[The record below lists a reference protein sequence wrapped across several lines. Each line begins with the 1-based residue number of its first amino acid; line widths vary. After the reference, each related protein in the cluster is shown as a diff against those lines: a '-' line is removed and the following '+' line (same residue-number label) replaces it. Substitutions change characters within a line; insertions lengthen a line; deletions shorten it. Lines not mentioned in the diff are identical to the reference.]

1 MFSRLPLSSFFILAL
16 ICASATTGAVA
27 AATVNGPLPEFA
39 AVYTLS
45 KGNIK
50 IGESTRRLTINDS
63 GTNVFESITHPAG
76 LGRLFA
82 SGNVTERSEWVYYE
96 GKPRPVA
103 YTYIDTSRK
112 QERNV
117 QLTFDWDKSRV
128 TNTIN
133 GDPWKMELFP
143 GTQDKLIYQLRLM
156 LELASAN
163 SKLDYSIADGGKL
176 KEYKLEILGP
186 ESIKTKLGKFEAIR
200 VQRVS
205 GERVTTFWC
214 VKDLNYLP
222 VRIEQ
227 RKGKKSPITASLTSV
242 QGLP

>member
-1 MFSRLPLSSFFILAL
+1 MVLRISSSLFFSSLLIGAIVVTESLA
-16 ICASATTGAVA
+16 AEPA
-27 AATVNGPLPEFA
+27 ALPEFSA
-39 AVYTLS
+39 IYTLS

-50 IGESTRRLTINDS
+50 IGETTRTLTINNS
-63 GTNVFESITHPAG
+63 GANIFESITRPAG

-82 SGNVTERSEWVYYE
+82 SGDVTERSEWIYYE
-96 GKPRPVA
+96 GRPRPVT
-103 YTYIDTSRK
+103 YTYLDSSRK

-117 QLTFDWDKSRV
+117 QLKFDWNKNRV

-143 GTQDKLIYQLRLM
+143 GTHDKLIYQIRLM
-156 LELASAN
+156 IDLPSASGH
-163 SKLDYSIADGGKL
+163 LDYSVADGGKL
-176 KEYKLEILGP
+176 KEYRLDILGP
-186 ESIKTKLGKFEAIR
+186 ETIKTKLGVFEAIR
-200 VQRVS
+200 IQRIS

-214 VKDLNYLP
+214 VKDLRYLP

-227 RKGKKSPITASLTSV
+227 RKGKKSPITAALTSV